1 MDSGMLAMD
10 IAVYRDC
17 RPLRGG
23 SSRRDSSMYRPGFF
37 DYVSWPTG
45 WQFRLTVLWF
55 HFSILRVI
63 GRHNKHRA
71 AVSIW
76 LDWRNP

>member
-1 MDSGMLAMD
+1 
-10 IAVYRDC
+10 
-17 RPLRGG
+17 
-23 SSRRDSSMYRPGFF
+23 MYRRGFYGF
-37 DYVSWPTG
+37 VSWPTG
-45 WQFRLTVLWF
+45 WQFRFTVLWF
-55 HFSILRVI
+55 HFTILRVI

>member
-1 MDSGMLAMD
+1 MLVMDIVESDHRPLSGGSAKRSSGM
-10 IAVYRDC
+10 YR
-17 RPLRGG
+17 RGF
-23 SSRRDSSMYRPGFF
+23 YGF
-37 DYVSWPTG
+37 VSWPTG
-45 WQFRLTVLWF
+45 WQFRFTVLWF
-55 HFSILRVI
+55 HFTILRVI

>member
-1 MDSGMLAMD
+1 
-10 IAVYRDC
+10 
-17 RPLRGG
+17 
-23 SSRRDSSMYRPGFF
+23 MYRPGFHDF
-37 DYVSWPTG
+37 VSWPTG
-45 WQFRLTVLWF
+45 WQFRFTILWF
-55 HFSILRVI
+55 HFTILRVI